1 MNVSLIDWDKEV
13 CMKRSPSRAFSI
25 ALILMILIS
34 ACSQNKQVQRRADA
48 SLKQGDYYQ
57 ASILAAEALKIKPSN
72 SKAQTILKEA
82 YPKASMESGERL
94 AGLKLRDSGDKW
106 AEILS
111 EYERLQRLGNA
122 ISSLPPITDS
132 ETGERLRFDLRDYRA
147 EIAEAKEQAADYNYR
162 QGVHFSMLSSEAATQ
177 RQAAGYFKAALGYIP
192 DYKDSALRYEE
203 ARQNA
208 IRRIAIL
215 PFEDKS
221 GSQDRYG
228 AITDI
233 FADQIIGAI
242 MQDKAQTEF
251 VELITRDQINQ
262 VISEQ
267 QLSSSGM
274 MDQASTAR
282 LGMLLGAHEILS
294 GRILQIDYSAPR
306 TVHVDLHESANVTVE
321 REEGDEEEEMEVQC
335 IYRKYTKRSS
345 VTVMASYSVV
355 DVATGKINTQ
365 QSFTASQSFSED
377 WGKVISGD
385 RRALNPQQKKLV
397 STAEPIAPSE
407 KDMVNS
413 AIREISEDIVDHFC
427 RYLR

>member
-1 MNVSLIDWDKEV
+1 
-13 CMKRSPSRAFSI
+13 MKQSPNRAWSI
-25 ALILMILIS
+25 ALMLMVLVS
-34 ACSQNKQVQRRADA
+34 ACSQNKQVQKRADA
-48 SLKQGDYYQ
+48 SLEKGDYYQ
-57 ASILAAEALKIKPSN
+57 ASILAAEALKMKPSN
-72 SKAQTILKEA
+72 SKAQAILKEA
-82 YPKASMESGERL
+82 YPKASMESGEKL

-106 AEILS
+106 AEILK
-111 EYERLQRLGNA
+111 EYESLQRLGDA

-132 ETGERLRFDLRDYRA
+132 ETGERIRFDLRDYA
-147 EIAEAKEQAADYNYR
+147 GEINEAKEQAADYNYR

-177 RQAAGYFKAALGYIP
+177 RQAAGYFKAALSFIP
-192 DYKDSALRYEE
+192 NYKDSALRYEE
-203 ARQNA
+203 ARQKA

-221 GSQDRYG
+221 GSKDRYG
-228 AITDI
+228 AITEI

-242 MQDKAQTEF
+242 MQNKAQTEF
-251 VELITRDQINQ
+251 MELITRDQINK

-267 QLSSSGM
+267 QLSSSGL
-274 MDQASTAR
+274 MDEASTAR

-306 TVHVDLHESANVTVE
+306 TVHVDLQESANITVE
-321 REEGDEEEEMEVQC
+321 REEGEEEEMEVQC
-335 IYRKYTKRSS
+335 VYRKYTKRSS

-365 QSFTASQSFSED
+365 QSFSASQNFSED
-377 WGKVISGD
+377 WGTIISGD

-397 STAEPIAPSE
+397 STAEPMAPSE

-413 AIREISEDIVDHFC
+413 AIREISEDIVSHFC

>member
-1 MNVSLIDWDKEV
+1 
-13 CMKRSPSRAFSI
+13 MKQSPNRAWSI
-25 ALILMILIS
+25 ALMLMVLVS
-34 ACSQNKQVQRRADA
+34 ACSQNKQVQKRADA
-48 SLKQGDYYQ
+48 SLEKGDYYQ
-57 ASILAAEALKIKPSN
+57 ASILAAEALKMKPSN
-72 SKAQTILKEA
+72 SKAQAILKEA
-82 YPKASMESGERL
+82 YPKASMESGEKL

-106 AEILS
+106 AEILK
-111 EYERLQRLGNA
+111 EYESLQRLGDA

-132 ETGERLRFDLRDYRA
+132 ETGERIRFDLRDYA
-147 EIAEAKEQAADYNYR
+147 GEINEAKEQAADYNYR

-177 RQAAGYFKAALGYIP
+177 RQAAGYFKAALSFIP
-192 DYKDSALRYEE
+192 NYKDSALRYEE
-203 ARQNA
+203 ARQKA

-221 GSQDRYG
+221 GSKDRYG

-242 MQDKAQTEF
+242 MQNKAQTEF
-251 VELITRDQINQ
+251 MELITRDQINK

-267 QLSSSGM
+267 QLSSSGL
-274 MDQASTAR
+274 MDEASTAR

-306 TVHVDLHESANVTVE
+306 TVHVDLQESANITVE
-321 REEGDEEEEMEVQC
+321 REEGEEEEMEVQC
-335 IYRKYTKRSS
+335 VYRKYTKRSS

-365 QSFTASQSFSED
+365 QSFSASQNFSED
-377 WGKVISGD
+377 WGTIISGD

-397 STAEPIAPSE
+397 STAEPMAPSE

-413 AIREISEDIVDHFC
+413 AIREISEDIVSHFC